1 MTVNGY
7 LSQAIRILEGFIV
20 AGIAIRCLKTIIA
33 IGIEEGD
40 WARAFKKVK
49 NQVIAAVCAITAT
62 ETLIVIRN
70 IFGGR

>member
-1 MTVNGY
+1 MTVNDY
-7 LSQAIRILEGFIV
+7 LVSAIHILEGFIV
-20 AGIAIRCLKTIIA
+20 AGIAIRCIKTIIA

-40 WARAFKKVK
+40 WVRAFKKIK

-62 ETLIVIRN
+62 ETLMLIKN